1 MAAGR
6 RLDSASALSSAVT
19 AHRSDRLAG
28 RAGARLGDHE
38 RAARQDH
45 TAASGMTFWVPN
57 ARYDG
62 SMRGPSG
69 TFRIDAL
76 GSVQS
81 PGPASTITSDAQG
94 DCHRGGMTRRTEGNR
109 KMKMPRTNNQCS
121 F

>member
-28 RAGARLGDHE
+28 RAGACLGDHE

-57 ARYDG
+57 ARY
-62 SMRGPSG
+62 
-69 TFRIDAL
+69 
-76 GSVQS
+76 
-81 PGPASTITSDAQG
+81 
-94 DCHRGGMTRRTEGNR
+94 
-109 KMKMPRTNNQCS
+109 
-121 F
+121 

>member
-28 RAGARLGDHE
+28 RAGACLGDHE

-62 SMRGPSG
+62 PMRGPSERSELMRWG
-69 TFRIDAL
+69 AFRA
-76 GSVQS
+76 
-81 PGPASTITSDAQG
+81 PGRLTSDDQG
-94 DCHRGGMTRRTEGNR
+94 DCHRGG
-109 KMKMPRTNNQCS
+109 PRGRS
-121 F
+121 SAMRSWAWAGWEHDVAGSW